1 MPLMRIARGESV
13 GILLEPLSVI
23 SSTTLKACASLKD
36 RTGGYHLR
44 LTCHL
49 LLSCLL
55 YQFEFPTL
63 FLAMREII
71 VMRYQS
77 RFLPELMAKVQII
90 FVNRHIIIKKMY
102 KNGIWMAKKHGNWRI
117 LCIFAAT
124 KTNMTMIDNSNFLPQ
139 YALNQLADR
148 VAMKV
153 DYINRLYKA
162 DKVWDNTIELCQRI
176 EKEPRDVSTVIIEL
190 KKDNGTAVSG
200 TNIRWYHVRLTLIY
214 ILLYYRHNDID
225 AFKKNVFPQLVK
237 NMGAYADDK
246 ILKTKIQQEIANIK
260 EEDKLLEQASTKL
273 HSIPTV
279 PSASDISE
287 GRKRFIQAI
296 NAGLVEINTI
306 NWADATI
313 GFDRAVM
320 KELFWGVEDDELLKA
335 IVKDIINTW
344 NRLVK
349 EKDSRCLMN
358 APGTPTLS
366 MAASIDLWKFGGLTR
381 DTINKFFDDL
391 WVERNARNVYSSVAI
406 GTKNTTRKKP
416 LQPDSA
422 QQQNVNAV
430 DLELIESLKV
440 RVEELENQSGWV
452 DCFDIFLHPSLNAQ
466 AIAEAL
472 KNISSPHLP
481 KSERSYW
488 WVFYVTLLEINWI
501 LDSANHNTILQWVNL
516 HFNMGW
522 DWRSEQLFKFT
533 IDKKYKVKRSSEW
546 ENLGTIGKYY
556 AELSK
561 RMKETFVEILEGVL
575 FDRRKFILPDCES
588 PNGRM
593 TKK

>member
-1 MPLMRIARGESV
+1 M
-13 GILLEPLSVI
+13 
-23 SSTTLKACASLKD
+23 TT
-36 RTGGYHLR
+36 T
-44 LTCHL
+44 
-49 LLSCLL
+49 
-55 YQFEFPTL
+55 
-63 FLAMREII
+63 
-71 VMRYQS
+71 
-77 RFLPELMAKVQII
+77 
-90 FVNRHIIIKKMY
+90 
-102 KNGIWMAKKHGNWRI
+102 
-117 LCIFAAT
+117 
-124 KTNMTMIDNSNFLPQ
+124 DNSNYLPQ

-153 DYINRLYKA
+153 DYISRLYKA
-162 DKVWDNTIELCQRI
+162 DKVWDNTIALCQRI
-176 EKEPRDVSTVIIEL
+176 EAEPRDVSTVIIEV
-190 KKDNGTAVSG
+190 KKDTGTAVSG
-200 TNIRWYHVRLTLIY
+200 TNIKWFHVRLTLIY

-296 NAGLVEINTI
+296 NAGRVEINTI

-320 KELFWGVEDDELLKA
+320 KELFWGVEDDELLRA
-335 IVKDIINTW
+335 IIKEIINTW

-349 EKDSRCLMN
+349 EKDSRCMMN

-366 MAASIDLWKFGGLTR
+366 MVANIDPWKFGGLTR

-391 WVERNARNVYSSVAI
+391 WVERNARNVYTSAAI
-406 GTKNTTRKKP
+406 GTKNTTRKKA
-416 LQPDSA
+416 LQSDSS
-422 QQQNVNAV
+422 QQNINAV
-430 DLELIESLKV
+430 DMELMESLKV
-440 RVEELENQSGWV
+440 RVGELEKDKKQWDADRKEWKAEKKELNAHILSLENQSGWV

-466 AIAEAL
+466 AIADAL

-533 IDKKYKVKRSSEW
+533 INKKYKVKHSSEW
-546 ENLGTIGKYY
+546 EKLGTIGKYY

-561 RMKETFVEILEGVL
+561 RMRDAFVEILDGVL
-575 FDRRKFILPDCES
+575 FDRKKFVLPDCES

>member
-1 MPLMRIARGESV
+1 
-13 GILLEPLSVI
+13 
-23 SSTTLKACASLKD
+23 
-36 RTGGYHLR
+36 
-44 LTCHL
+44 
-49 LLSCLL
+49 
-55 YQFEFPTL
+55 
-63 FLAMREII
+63 
-71 VMRYQS
+71 
-77 RFLPELMAKVQII
+77 
-90 FVNRHIIIKKMY
+90 
-102 KNGIWMAKKHGNWRI
+102 
-117 LCIFAAT
+117 
-124 KTNMTMIDNSNFLPQ
+124 MIDSSNYLPQ

-153 DYINRLYKA
+153 DYISRLYKA

-176 EKEPRDVSTVIIEL
+176 EAEPRDVSTVIIEV
-190 KKDNGTAVSG
+190 KKDTGTAVSG

-225 AFKKNVFPQLVK
+225 AYKKKVFPQLVK

-246 ILKTKIQQEIANIK
+246 ILNTKIQQEIANIK
-260 EEDKLLEQASTKL
+260 EEDKLLEQESTKL
-273 HSIPTV
+273 HNIPTV

-287 GRKRFIQAI
+287 GRKTFIQAI
-296 NAGLVEINTI
+296 NAGVVEINAI

-320 KELFWGVEDDELLKA
+320 KELFWGVEDDELLRA
-335 IVKDIINTW
+335 IIKEIINTW

-366 MAASIDLWKFGGLTR
+366 MAASIDPWKFGGLTR

-406 GTKNTTRKKP
+406 GTKNTIRKKP
-416 LQPDSA
+416 LQSDSS
-422 QQQNVNAV
+422 QQQDVNTV
-430 DLELIESLKV
+430 DLALTESLKV
-440 RVEELENQSGWV
+440 RVEELEKDQKQWNADRKEWKAEKKELNAHIQNLENKSGWV
-452 DCFDIFLHPSLNAQ
+452 DCFDTFLHPSLNAQ
-466 AIAEAL
+466 AIVDAL
-472 KNISSPHLP
+472 KNISSPHLS

-501 LDSANHNTILQWVNL
+501 LDSANHKTILQWVNL

-533 IDKKYKVKRSSEW
+533 IDKKYKVKNSSEW
-546 ENLGTIGKYY
+546 EKLGTIGKYY
-556 AELSK
+556 SELSK
-561 RMKETFVEILEGVL
+561 RMKNAFVENLEGVL
-575 FDRRKFILPDCES
+575 FDRKKFILPDCGS
-588 PNGRM
+588 PNGRV
-593 TKK
+593 TKE

>member
-1 MPLMRIARGESV
+1 
-13 GILLEPLSVI
+13 
-23 SSTTLKACASLKD
+23 
-36 RTGGYHLR
+36 
-44 LTCHL
+44 
-49 LLSCLL
+49 
-55 YQFEFPTL
+55 
-63 FLAMREII
+63 
-71 VMRYQS
+71 
-77 RFLPELMAKVQII
+77 
-90 FVNRHIIIKKMY
+90 
-102 KNGIWMAKKHGNWRI
+102 
-117 LCIFAAT
+117 
-124 KTNMTMIDNSNFLPQ
+124 MIDSSNYLPQ

-153 DYINRLYKA
+153 DYISRLYKA

-176 EKEPRDVSTVIIEL
+176 EAEPRDVSTVIIEV
-190 KKDNGTAVSG
+190 KKDTGTAVSG

-225 AFKKNVFPQLVK
+225 AYKKKVFPQLVK

-246 ILKTKIQQEIANIK
+246 ILNTKIQQEIANIK
-260 EEDKLLEQASTKL
+260 EEDKLLEQESTKL

-287 GRKRFIQAI
+287 GRKKFIQAI
-296 NAGLVEINTI
+296 NAGVVEINAI

-320 KELFWGVEDDELLKA
+320 KELFWGVEDDELLRA
-335 IVKDIINTW
+335 IIKEIINTW

-366 MAASIDLWKFGGLTR
+366 MAASIDPWKFGGLTR

-391 WVERNARNVYSSVAI
+391 WVERNARNVYSSVAN
-406 GTKNTTRKKP
+406 GTKNTIRKKP
-416 LQPDSA
+416 LQSDSS
-422 QQQNVNAV
+422 QQQDVNTV
-430 DLELIESLKV
+430 DLALTESLKV
-440 RVEELENQSGWV
+440 RVEELEKDQKQWNADRKEWKAEKKELNAHIQNLENQSGWV

-466 AIAEAL
+466 AIADAL
-472 KNISSPHLP
+472 KNISSPHLQ

-533 IDKKYKVKRSSEW
+533 IDKKYKVKNSSEW
-546 ENLGTIGKYY
+546 EKLGTIGKYY
-556 AELSK
+556 SELSK
-561 RMKETFVEILEGVL
+561 RMKNAFVENLEGVL
-575 FDRRKFILPDCES
+575 FDRKKFILPDCGS
-588 PNGRM
+588 PNGRV
-593 TKK
+593 TKE